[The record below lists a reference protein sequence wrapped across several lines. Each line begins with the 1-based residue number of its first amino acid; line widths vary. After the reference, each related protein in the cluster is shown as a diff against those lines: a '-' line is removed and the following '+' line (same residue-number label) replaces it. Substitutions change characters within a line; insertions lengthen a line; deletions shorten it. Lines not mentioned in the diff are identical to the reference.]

1 MHVPFL
7 SFDDAKMTC
16 DKFFMNSM
24 VGPFKVGQLLNFHKT
39 KVFVFLSVEAETWV
53 GAAVTV
59 NVMGEVAVIIPTISP
74 NEGR

>member
-1 MHVPFL
+1 MLFL
-7 SFDDAKMTC
+7 DHLISVHLQTLKYDILTNF
-16 DKFFMNSM
+16 
-24 VGPFKVGQLLNFHKT
+24 FHKT
-39 KVFVFLSVEAETWV
+39 KVFVFLLVEAETWV